1 MSMLANLVPAMRHPR
16 KRTGTG
22 KETRTSKT
30 NDRRRRRR
38 HGSNSRH

>member
-16 KRTGTG
+16 KRTKTG

-30 NDRRRRRR
+30 ADRRRRRGT
-38 HGSNSRH
+38 HSRH

>member
-1 MSMLANLVPAMRHPR
+1 MSMLANLAPALRHPR

-30 NDRRRRRR
+30 NDRRRRR